1 IDITNMLITLV
12 IEIGQH
18 NTGLAIDSGDH
29 FNINANTS
37 ITIAFSIVLSLA
49 FIIMRSMIKKIKNNS

>member
-1 IDITNMLITLV
+1 MLITLV
-12 IEIGQH
+12 IEIGQL
-18 NTGLAIDSGDH
+18 NAGLAIDSGDH

-37 ITIAFSIVLSLA
+37 ITIAFSIVLALA